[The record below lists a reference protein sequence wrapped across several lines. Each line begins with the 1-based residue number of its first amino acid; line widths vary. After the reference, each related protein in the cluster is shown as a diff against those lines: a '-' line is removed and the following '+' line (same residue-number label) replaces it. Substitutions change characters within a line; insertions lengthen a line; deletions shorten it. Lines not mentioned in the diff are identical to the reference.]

1 MGVGFV
7 LVTPPTGEHRGR
19 RLVSG
24 LNRRATVKVFTG
36 AQTLAP
42 LEKRVAEIEEESETV
57 ELSQRNLNVKAFA
70 VGATAGLIGS
80 MIGAGGGIVLTPLM
94 TSFLKLS
101 QHEAHGTAL
110 VAVALSSFLGSAAY
124 ARGGSVNIFAAVIL
138 CGAAVITARLGAM
151 RSQKI
156 DAKKLRACFGGF
168 LLVLAVFIQ
177 AQSLFTLFA
186 GATATQYAAI
196 TSSKIGILLGAGS
209 GTGFISGLLG
219 IGGGTLMVPVL
230 TVFAGLTQK
239 VAQGTALAAM
249 VLPAIMGCLTYVS
262 QGCVRGNVLPGLLT
276 GVSIGAFLGG
286 NFALQMP
293 ETLLRL
299 FCGVIFV
306 LTGCKL
312 LGFIGGRKPAYSMAS
327 PEQDC
332 LELPAKYIWDDF
344 VLDHYDHSECEHMGA
359 GI

>member
-1 MGVGFV
+1 
-7 LVTPPTGEHRGR
+7 
-19 RLVSG
+19 
-24 LNRRATVKVFTG
+24 
-36 AQTLAP
+36 
-42 LEKRVAEIEEESETV
+42 
-57 ELSQRNLNVKAFA
+57 
-70 VGATAGLIGS
+70 
-80 MIGAGGGIVLTPLM
+80 
-94 TSFLKLS
+94 
-101 QHEAHGTAL
+101 
-110 VAVALSSFLGSAAY
+110 
-124 ARGGSVNIFAAVIL
+124 
-138 CGAAVITARLGAM
+138 
-151 RSQKI
+151 
-156 DAKKLRACFGGF
+156 
-168 LLVLAVFIQ
+168 
-177 AQSLFTLFA
+177 
-186 GATATQYAAI
+186 
-196 TSSKIGILLGAGS
+196 
-209 GTGFISGLLG
+209 
-219 IGGGTLMVPVL
+219 MVPVL